1 MDEVRFI
8 AAHGALGA
16 GVNADALEQALADR
30 PHFIAC
36 DAGTTDAGPHSLG
49 SGRPAFPRQA
59 VKRDLALMLDA
70 ARRAQVPVIIGSA
83 GTAGGDAHVDATVD
97 IVEEIAIEQRAR
109 LRAAVIYSEQDRDYL
124 VEMLRLGRIA
134 ALASAPAIDEATI
147 RGSVRI
153 VGMMGV
159 EPLQAA
165 LEQGVDIVIAGRCSD
180 AALYAAMPISAGM
193 PEGLAWHAGKVAEC
207 GPMACVAPGPGVL
220 AGTVRADHA
229 LIRAYGAGLRCTPQ
243 SIAAHSLYENAS
255 PYLFPECSGVFDLSQ
270 CSYDDVGDGVVRIS
284 GSTFHRAAQ
293 YTVKLEGARLAGYST
308 VIVGGIRDPYILRRL
323 DLWLAEVQASI
334 RSRVSHLLGDRM
346 SPEDWKLSAH
356 AYGRNGVMGGL
367 DPQRTSTPHEVG
379 LVLEVLA
386 PSQEL
391 ATAVAEISRQ
401 PLLHHPVAEWSGGVT
416 TFAFL
421 HNPAHLERG
430 AVYEFNLHH
439 VVAPSTPQEM
449 FRTRVMELP
458 RG

>member
-1 MDEVRFI
+1 
-8 AAHGALGA
+8 
-16 GVNADALEQALADR
+16 
-30 PHFIAC
+30 
-36 DAGTTDAGPHSLG
+36 
-49 SGRPAFPRQA
+49 
-59 VKRDLALMLDA
+59 
-70 ARRAQVPVIIGSA
+70 
-83 GTAGGDAHVDATVD
+83 
-97 IVEEIAIEQRAR
+97 
-109 LRAAVIYSEQDRDYL
+109 
-124 VEMLRLGRIA
+124 
-134 ALASAPAIDEATI
+134 
-147 RGSVRI
+147 
-153 VGMMGV
+153 
-159 EPLQAA
+159 
-165 LEQGVDIVIAGRCSD
+165 
-180 AALYAAMPISAGM
+180 
-193 PEGLAWHAGKVAEC
+193 
-207 GPMACVAPGPGVL
+207 
-220 AGTVRADHA
+220 
-229 LIRAYGAGLRCTPQ
+229 
-243 SIAAHSLYENAS
+243 
-255 PYLFPECSGVFDLSQ
+255 
-270 CSYDDVGDGVVRIS
+270 VRIS

-323 DLWLAEVQASI
+323 DLWLSQVQASI

-367 DPQRTSTPHEVG
+367 DSQRTSTPHEVG

-401 PLLHHPVAEWSGGVT
+401 PLLHHPVPGWSGGVT

-449 FRTRVMELP
+449 FRTRLVGLP